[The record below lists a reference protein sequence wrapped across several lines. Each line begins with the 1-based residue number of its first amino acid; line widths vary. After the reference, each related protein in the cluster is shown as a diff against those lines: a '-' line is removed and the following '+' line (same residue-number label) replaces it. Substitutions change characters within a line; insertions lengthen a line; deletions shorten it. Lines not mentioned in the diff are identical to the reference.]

1 MEFSQLSFISARDVD
16 DVHLMTKFFLRM
28 IKHIVL
34 HSQKNFGAQEII
46 SARSRKNFCEREI
59 ARDHT
64 RSHAKSRAI
73 ARDLKIFV
81 FEFYSLRKTLPEHQN
96 LD

>member
-1 MEFSQLSFISARDVD
+1 MEFSQLSFISARDGD
-16 DVHLMTKFFLRM
+16 DVHLMTKFVLRM

-34 HSQKNFGAQEII
+34 HSQKNFGVQEII
-46 SARSRKNFCEREI
+46 SAHSWKNFCERE
-59 ARDHT
+59 
-64 RSHAKSRAI
+64 I

>member
-1 MEFSQLSFISARDVD
+1 MEFSQLSFISARDGD

-64 RSHAKSRAI
+64 RLHAI

>member
-1 MEFSQLSFISARDVD
+1 M
-16 DVHLMTKFFLRM
+16 
-28 IKHIVL
+28 L

-59 ARDHT
+59 N
-64 RSHAKSRAI
+64 AI
-73 ARDLKIFV
+73 ERDLKILV